1 MNIGLIMICIGG
13 FFGIVGLIVLIMG
26 IRSNRRAKQ
35 NMRTQNNTQNYN
47 NQNYNNMSNQMNSQ
61 NNGMQN
67 GRGYQNND
75 MNGNRGIQ
83 SGREEFDPFNDNG
96 NQMARQRNRVQNED
110 FDPFAENPE
119 PKKSTPQMPKMPTM
133 EDYDREDFDP
143 FANTVRDVNKG
154 TKPVKQ
160 SFSMPKVPD
169 FTPEST
175 LDTRIKTEDMNVDF
189 DNGMGYDSDFDAG
202 MGFDEPKPK
211 MGNLIDL
218 DEDLEDF

>member
-47 NQNYNNMSNQMNSQ
+47 NQNYNNMSNQMNYQ

-83 SGREEFDPFNDNG
+83 RGIQRGREEFDPFNDNG
-96 NQMARQRNRVQNED
+96 NQMARQRNKVQNED

-169 FTPEST
+169 FTS
-175 LDTRIKTEDMNVDF
+175 
-189 DNGMGYDSDFDAG
+189 DSAIVLG
-202 MGFDEPKPK
+202 GF
-211 MGNLIDL
+211 
-218 DEDLEDF
+218 

>member
-47 NQNYNNMSNQMNSQ
+47 NQNYNNMSNQMNYQ

-75 MNGNRGIQ
+75 MNGNRGRQ
-83 SGREEFDPFNDNG
+83 SGR
-96 NQMARQRNRVQNED
+96 ED

-160 SFSMPKVPD
+160 SFSMPRVPD
-169 FTPEST
+169 FTSDST
-175 LDTRIKTEDMNVDF
+175 LDTRIQTEDMNVDF
-189 DNGMGYDSDFDAG
+189 DNGMDYDSDFDAG